1 MRSLPA
7 QLCALSKFK
16 CSLTFIRRLELQ
28 AKTESDGIPPHLVI
42 FELKINTSRVS
53 R

>member
-7 QLCALSKFK
+7 ELFALYKFK
-16 CSLTFIRRLELQ
+16 CSLIFIRSLELQ
-28 AKTESDGIPPHLVI
+28 AKTESDGIPPHLVN